1 MLPTTHTLD
10 HMKGIKMS
18 RIINIYNLIISGT
31 HLISQ
36 IKEDIKDVIEKHQ
49 CVMSLGEDVTT
60 ETK

>member
-31 HLISQ
+31 HLLSQ
-36 IKEDIKDVIEKHQ
+36 IKEDMKELNEKHQ
-49 CVMSLGEDVTT
+49 
-60 ETK
+60 